1 MRFMVIERFRG
12 GDPAP
17 VAERFR
23 AHGRMM
29 PDGVSYVSSWIDPA
43 GMRCFQMVDAPSREG
58 LDAWIARWNDI
69 IDFEIVEVVD
79 PAEFWSALG

>member
-17 VAERFR
+17 VGERFR

-29 PDGVSYVSSWIDPA
+29 PDGVRYVSSWIDPA
-43 GMRCFQMVDAPSREG
+43 GMRCFQLVEAPTREA

-69 IDFEIVEVVD
+69 IDFEAVEIVD